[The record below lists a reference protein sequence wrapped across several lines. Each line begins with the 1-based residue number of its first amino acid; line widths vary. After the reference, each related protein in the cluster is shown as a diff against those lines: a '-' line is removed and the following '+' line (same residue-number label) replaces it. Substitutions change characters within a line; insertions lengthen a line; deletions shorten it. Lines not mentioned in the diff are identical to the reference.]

1 MDFLNKGKEM
11 LSQGGNT
18 GAQQQGQPAGNMGG
32 GMQQGNAGQED
43 YGDKGLDFIEKKTGH
58 TMGRNTNEKITD
70 GARGLYEKA
79 TGFVFPSSPSPMS
92 ATPFY
97 PSRRRGVASNPAT

>member
-11 LSQGGNT
+11 LSQSGNT
-18 GAQQQGQPAGNMGG
+18 GAAQGQQTTSNVQQGG
-32 GMQQGNAGQED
+32 AGQED

-58 TMGRNTNEKITD
+58 TMGRDTNEKITD

-79 TGFVFPSSPSPMS
+79 TG
-92 ATPFY
+92 
-97 PSRRRGVASNPAT
+97 

>member
-18 GAQQQGQPAGNMGG
+18 GAQQQGQPAAGNV
-32 GMQQGNAGQED
+32 QQGGAGQED

-58 TMGRNTNEKITD
+58 TMDRNTNEKISD

-79 TGFVFPSSPSPMS
+79 TGNQVN
-92 ATPFY
+92 AKY
-97 PSRRRGVASNPAT
+97 SNWLHLDTWTKSTQVV

>member
-1 MDFLNKGKEM
+1 MDFLNKAKESM
-11 LSQGGNT
+11 GSGNNQQGVT
-18 GAQQQGQPAGNMGG
+18 GGQPAAGNVNQGG
-32 GMQQGNAGQED
+32 AGQED

-79 TGFVFPSSPSPMS
+79 TGNKVDPK
-92 ATPFY
+92 Y
-97 PSRRRGVASNPAT
+97 SN